1 MVQPPIFAEDC
12 FAMFDPALF
21 LSRLG
26 RFAFIPLGL
35 MLLLGAAWTVW
46 STKTWIARAIEVK
59 GSVIEMVRSRDREN
73 TTYLFAPVVRF
84 QTVEGDT
91 VEFESGMRSNPPA
104 YRKGQ
109 TVSVLYDP
117 DEPRSAAIRGF
128 FSLWLMSIILGFIGT
143 IFTTV
148 GTAMVVMSGRAAKFF
163 EQAAAEAAGATVHP
177 RFASPSHGGVGRDQ
191 VR

>member
-1 MVQPPIFAEDC
+1 
-12 FAMFDPALF
+12 MFDPALF

-26 RFAFIPLGL
+26 RFVFIPLGL

-46 STKTWIARAIEVK
+46 STTTWVARAVEVK

-84 QTVEGDT
+84 QTLEGNT
-91 VEFESGMRSNPPA
+91 VEFESAMRSNPPA

-109 TVSVLYDP
+109 TVTVLYDP

-143 IFTTV
+143 IFTIV
-148 GTAMVVMSGRAAKFF
+148 GTAMVVLSSRAAQFF
-163 EQAAAEAAGATVHP
+163 EQAAAEAAGLEVHS
-177 RFASPSHGGVGRDQ
+177 RFASPSHRSAGRDAA
-191 VR
+191 

>member
-1 MVQPPIFAEDC
+1 MFAGGL

-35 MLLLGAAWTVW
+35 LLLLGAAWTVW
-46 STKTWIARAIEVK
+46 STATWVARAIEVR
-59 GSVIEMVRSRDREN
+59 GSVIELVRSRDREN
-73 TTYLFAPVVRF
+73 TTYLFAPVVQF
-84 QTVEGDT
+84 QTLEGNS

-148 GTAMVVMSGRAAKFF
+148 GTAMVVMSGRAAQFF
-163 EQAAAEAAGATVHP
+163 EQAAAEAAGVTVDT
-177 RFASPSHGGVGRDQ
+177 RFASPSPGAAGRD
-191 VR
+191 